1 MVRSKG
7 IIKVGQAH
15 RKISRSQQDRKE
27 GEIFKNS
34 KMKHLHSQ
42 TRSFSSSFFL
52 LGDKEKGGERVIASS
67 NDRG

>member
-7 IIKVGQAH
+7 IIKVGDTQED
-15 RKISRSQQDRKE
+15 RSQQDRKE

>member
-7 IIKVGQAH
+7 IIKVGDTQED
-15 RKISRSQQDRKE
+15 RSQQDRKE
-27 GEIFKNS
+27 EIFQKF

-52 LGDKEKGGERVIASS
+52 LGDKQRKRERERVIASS